1 MSYDSIGR
9 RYAKAIFDLGKEEGS
24 LSTLASNF
32 NEFAATYEASAELRG
47 VLENPLVPEA
57 QRTAIL
63 VEIAQRMG
71 ASNTA
76 QRALRVIAAR
86 RRLKALPDIAR
97 HLGRLVDQDEKLV
110 RVVVTSAAPLTDGYL
125 AKLKAEVEK
134 ATGNKATVEHSVD
147 ASLIA
152 GVITKIGDRVIDGSA
167 RSRLRT
173 LRSSTDV
180 SSS

>member
-1 MSYDSIGR
+1 MSYDAIGR
-9 RYAKAIFDLGKEEGS
+9 RYAQAIFELGKEEGA
-24 LSTLASNF
+24 LTALATTF
-32 NEFAATYEASAELRG
+32 NEFAETYEASLELRN
-47 VLENPLVPEA
+47 VLDNPLVPEA
-57 QRTAIL
+57 QRSAIL
-63 VEIAQRMG
+63 GEIAQRMA

-86 RRLKALPDIAR
+86 RRLKALPAIAR

-110 RVVVTSAAPLTDGYL
+110 RVVVQSAGPLTEGYL

-134 ATGNKATVEHSVD
+134 ATGSKATVVHSID
-147 ASLIA
+147 PSLIA

-173 LRSSTDV
+173 LRSTTDA
-180 SSS
+180 